1 MLKDEINR
9 LGGYFRSIETYDDVF
24 IIKIEFPS
32 DWRVYNSSDEKIKV
46 TTSENNKNLYYYYA
60 KPSEGV
66 DLEDMFELI
75 NRTIEVNVSYFEKV
89 ELLQTKIEELKE
101 FFQTHDINELKRME
115 FTVKAETPI
124 DVLPYIKKKKTTT
137 SKRKVTK
144 KAEKEKKVEEESES
158 EISDMVSKSALDKFK
173 KIKANTNNI

>member
-115 FTVKAETPI
+115 FTVKA
-124 DVLPYIKKKKTTT
+124 IKKKKTTT

-144 KAEKEKKVEEESES
+144 KAEKEKKAEEESES